1 MSLLPARGRARDVHM
16 FNYGLFVLE
25 PSVTVEQMEVIGNN
39 QNHPACRPLLW
50 CFKNCTP
57 TFIWRAYNYF

>member
-39 QNHPACRPLLW
+39 QNHPACRPLL
-50 CFKNCTP
+50 
-57 TFIWRAYNYF
+57 